1 MGDPMWRAEGTV
13 EKRYLPETRG
23 LTPVVVREAAAI
35 LGETERTLRK
45 QIAIGRYPLLA
56 GPQYRQR
63 VLLPDDLVAEYERRR
78 ASGEAPGEPPSAA
91 PPVVRYAMTP
101 ETVSRVVERALRA
114 YTASATQASRELRE
128 QYELRLAAQKRTIAA
143 QAALIA
149 ELEGR
154 VARAEARAEAEAERH
169 RVLHDRLLALIEGHA
184 SRNLVNQFNRLIGV
198 ERE

>member
-1 MGDPMWRAEGTV
+1 M

-23 LTPVVVREAAAI
+23 LTPVAVREAAAI

-45 QIAIGRYPLLA
+45 QIARGRYPLLA
-56 GPQYRQR
+56 GPQSRQR
-63 VLLPDDLVAEYERRR
+63 VLLPDDLVADYERRR
-78 ASGEAPGEPPSAA
+78 GGGSPTSDPPSAT

-101 ETVSRVVERALRA
+101 EAVSRVIERALRA
-114 YTASATQASRELRE
+114 YTASADQASRELRE
-128 QYELRLAAQKRTIAA
+128 HYELRLAAQERTIAT

-154 VARAEARAEAEAERH
+154 AARAESRAAAQAERH
-169 RVLHDRLLALIEGHA
+169 RILHDRLLALVEAHA
-184 SRNLVNQFNRLIGV
+184 SRKFVDQVGRLIGI

>member
-1 MGDPMWRAEGTV
+1 M
-13 EKRYLPETRG
+13 PEARG

-56 GPQYRQR
+56 GPQSREH
-63 VLLPDDLVAEYERRR
+63 VLLRTKLVEDHERRR

-101 ETVSRVVERALRA
+101 ETVSRIAEQVLRA
-114 YTASATQASRELRE
+114 YTAPAAQASRELRE
-128 QYELRLAAQKRTIAA
+128 QYALRLAAQERMIAA
-143 QAALIA
+143 QTATIA
-149 ELEGR
+149 TLEAQVSG
-154 VARAEARAEAEAERH
+154 AEARAEAEAERH
-169 RVLHDRLLALIEGHA
+169 RMLHDRLLALIEGHA

>member
-1 MGDPMWRAEGTV
+1 M
-13 EKRYLPETRG
+13 EKRYLPEKRG

-63 VLLPDDLVAEYERRR
+63 VLLPDDLVADYAHRRG
-78 ASGEAPGEPPSAA
+78 SGNAISDPPSAT

-101 ETVSRVVERALRA
+101 EAVSRIVDGTLRR
-114 YTASATQASRELRE
+114 YVASTDQTSRELRE
-128 QYELRLAAQKRTIAA
+128 NYELRLADRERTIAT

-154 VARAEARAEAEAERH
+154 VARAESRAAAETERH
-169 RVLHDRLLALIEGHA
+169 RILHDRLLALVEAHA
-184 SRNLVNQFNRLIGV
+184 SRKFVEQVGRLIGV